1 MLCHVIPYHSIP
13 VSRISRII
21 IMWFYTM
28 YHPIPL
34 HTTPQHAHPNPYH
47 TMTCPCLAPAKPCLA
62 LPMPY
67 HITPSSPGSHEQGKA
82 WHGMAGH
89 GQGKAWQE
97 CPCDPREDGVI
108 WYGMG
113 KAKHGMS
120 GHGMGKAWY
129 GMAWYGMV
137 RCGMVW
143 GHLLG
148 TLAILEIP
156 RKIR

>member
-1 MLCHVIPYHSIP
+1 M
-13 VSRISRII
+13 
-21 IMWFYTM
+21 
-28 YHPIPL
+28 
-34 HTTPQHAHPNPYH
+34 
-47 TMTCPCLAPAKPCLA
+47 
-62 LPMPY
+62 
-67 HITPSSPGSHEQGKA
+67 
-82 WHGMAGH
+82 
-89 GQGKAWQE
+89 
-97 CPCDPREDGVI
+97 I

-137 RCGMVW
+137 RCGMEW

-148 TLAILEIP
+148 IFAILEIP